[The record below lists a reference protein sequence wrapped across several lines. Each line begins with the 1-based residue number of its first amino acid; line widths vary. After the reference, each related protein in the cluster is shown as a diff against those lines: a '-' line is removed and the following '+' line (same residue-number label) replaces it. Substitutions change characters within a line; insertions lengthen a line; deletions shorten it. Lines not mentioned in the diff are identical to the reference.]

1 MPVLILV
8 LSGAIS
14 LSLID
19 SFLARR
25 QVEGLVSQRA
35 AAVVAGVAQRLE
47 ERQRAQALLAQVLA
61 AQPDLAGAV
70 ERGDV
75 PALTREL
82 APLQAGMEAGSTAV
96 IGTDGRPLVQ
106 FGAPGGLDAA
116 PALAATA
123 LAGAPRSLVRVEAS
137 GLSVLAAAPI
147 RSAREVVGALVLST
161 PVDTVTLRQ
170 AVAGDDVELALFRD
184 GRLVS
189 TTAGGPALVALLRD
203 LPLTPDQLGQL
214 NSLLARVDYWAAA
227 RPLGDDG
234 LLLTL
239 VSLHNLME
247 TSRERTLIV
256 LLGSL
261 ELVIALIAVGL
272 LLVRDI
278 AGPVEAMVAA
288 ARTMARGQYLQEV
301 PASPIRELN
310 DLGGA
315 INFLAQQVQRHIAQ
329 LTHQA
334 FYDSLS
340 ELPNRALFMDR
351 LERAL
356 ARADRRERAVAVL
369 FLDLDNFKV
378 VNDSLGHH
386 AGDRLLVAA
395 AKRLSMCLRRNDTLA
410 RFGGDEFTILLEDV
424 RDIHEVTLVAKRI
437 QGALRTPFVVNER
450 TVFTTASIG
459 IALSS
464 PEHHTPDVLLRDA
477 DLALYRAKT
486 HGKARYEVFDPAM
499 NADAMHRLELETDL
513 RNAIQN
519 GELLAYYQPLIE
531 LASGRL
537 CGASTRTRSP

>member
-1 MPVLILV
+1 
-8 LSGAIS
+8 
-14 LSLID
+14 
-19 SFLARR
+19 
-25 QVEGLVSQRA
+25 
-35 AAVVAGVAQRLE
+35 
-47 ERQRAQALLAQVLA
+47 
-61 AQPDLAGAV
+61 
-70 ERGDV
+70 
-75 PALTREL
+75 
-82 APLQAGMEAGSTAV
+82 
-96 IGTDGRPLVQ
+96 
-106 FGAPGGLDAA
+106 
-116 PALAATA
+116 
-123 LAGAPRSLVRVEAS
+123 
-137 GLSVLAAAPI
+137 
-147 RSAREVVGALVLST
+147 
-161 PVDTVTLRQ
+161 
-170 AVAGDDVELALFRD
+170 
-184 GRLVS
+184 
-189 TTAGGPALVALLRD
+189 
-203 LPLTPDQLGQL
+203 
-214 NSLLARVDYWAAA
+214 
-227 RPLGDDG
+227 
-234 LLLTL
+234 
-239 VSLHNLME
+239 
-247 TSRERTLIV
+247 
-256 LLGSL
+256 
-261 ELVIALIAVGL
+261 
-272 LLVRDI
+272 
-278 AGPVEAMVAA
+278 
-288 ARTMARGQYLQEV
+288 V

-356 ARADRRERAVAVL
+356 ARADRRDRAVAVL

-378 VNDSLGHH
+378 VNDSLGHL

-395 AKRLSMCLRRNDTLA
+395 AKRLSVCLRRNDTLA

-537 CGASTRTRSP
+537 CGMETLVRWKHPTRGMVSPGEFIPLAEETGLIVPIGHWVLEEACRQLLDWQRQYPDALPLTVNVNLSGRQFLHATLVEEIAQVLAQTPIAPHSLKLEVTESVMMQDAAAAIEVLRRLKALGVQIAIDDFGTGYSSLAYLRRFPVDTLKIDHSFVDRLETDPEDVAIVRTVVALAKTLRLEVTVEGVETAVQAALVREMGCDVGQGYYFARPMPAADLAPRLAPPSATAAEPHPSAP